1 MKIAVAS
8 DDGKTIAGHVG
19 KCEMFIV
26 FDINNKEITNVE
38 KRENSFTI
46 HKNEGH
52 QHHEHHAHQ
61 HDGSGRHTGII
72 NGLKDCEYLFCCS
85 GGPGLIDDLK
95 TNGIK
100 TILTDEMEA
109 ETAVKLFLEDKLK
122 NGPDKQ
128 CKEHRH

>member
-8 DDGKTIAGHVG
+8 DDGKTITGHVG

-26 FDINNKEITNVE
+26 FDISDKKITNID
-38 KRENSFTI
+38 KRENSLTM
-46 HKNEGH
+46 HKKDGH

-61 HDGSGRHTGII
+61 HDGVGRHTGII

-122 NGPDKQ
+122 NDPDKQ